1 MVEQALLTNP
11 GGRENNEDYVIMTE
25 YGEEK
30 CFVLCD
36 GLGGHECGEVASSS
50 VAEFVAGLFRKSGDY
65 PAFIDDAFSLAQAML
80 LELQTQKGMMNAMKT
95 TMVILVVTPEL
106 IKWGHIGDSRL
117 YHIYNNGMNYERTK
131 DHSLVQL
138 LVDMGEISEEQMRS
152 HSDRNKLLR
161 VMGSEWGNKSY
172 DKSGVLE
179 RDGSSHAFALMTDG
193 FWEYVHENEMM
204 TLQNQS
210 GSCGEWLENMEKLI
224 LERADMSRTDNY
236 SAICVR
242 VQ

>member
-1 MVEQALLTNP
+1 MIEQALLTNP
-11 GGRENNEDYVIMTE
+11 GGRGNNEDYVIMAE

-65 PAFIDDAFSLAQAML
+65 PAFIDDAFLLSQAML
-80 LELQTQKGMMNAMKT
+80 LDLQKQKGMENAMKT
-95 TMVILVVTPEL
+95 TMVVLVVTPEQ

-117 YHIYNNGMNYERTK
+117 YHIYNNGMSYERTK
-131 DHSLVQL
+131 DHSLVQI
-138 LVDMGEISEEQMRS
+138 LVDMGEISEDEMRK
-152 HSDRNKLLR
+152 HADRNKLLR

-179 RDGSSHAFALMTDG
+179 RDGSSHAFVLMTDG

-210 GSCGEWLENMEKLI
+210 VSCEEWLRNMEKLV

-242 VQ
+242 VG